1 MMDAIQPT
9 RSTWLRSAC
18 YKLAGAMPVPIIQ
31 WVSRTGARFP
41 WLKRRLNW
49 YRDTLRNQDGII
61 QHGAGKGLRFN
72 AGPSN
77 VGFLLGSADQDV
89 QNALQAVAHSQD
101 VVYDVGANVGF
112 FTAIAARLVGPMG
125 RVVAFEPIE
134 VNFNLL
140 RHNTQLNGF
149 TNVTANNF
157 ALADRDGAADFLLSK
172 DATFGGLADSAGKI
186 ENQAGKT
193 EVKIFRLDSVV
204 QHDSLPLPQIIKI
217 DVEGAEEAVL
227 DGAVET
233 IQKARPILIIEL
245 HGTNAAISKKLDALG
260 YFPAVAGGKSITES
274 HWNAQVVAFPKPCPE
289 MQQIASGPIGVHSR

>member
-1 MMDAIQPT
+1 MDAIPT
-9 RSTWLRSAC
+9 PRPTWFRSAC
-18 YKLAGAMPVPIIQ
+18 YKLAGVVPVPIIQ

-77 VGFLLGSADQDV
+77 VGFLLGSADLDV
-89 QNALQAVAHSQD
+89 QNALQTVVHTND
-101 VVYDVGANVGF
+101 VVYDIGANVGF
-112 FTAIAARLVGPMG
+112 FTAIAARLVGPIG
-125 RVVAFEPIE
+125 NVVAFEPLKE
-134 VNFNLL
+134 NFNLL
-140 RHNTQLNGF
+140 RHNAHLNGF

-157 ALADRDGAADFLLSK
+157 ALADRDGTAEFLLSK

-193 EVKIFRLDSVV
+193 EVKVFRLDSVV
-204 QHDSLPLPQIIKI
+204 QRGSLPLPRIVKI
-217 DVEGAEEAVL
+217 DVEGAEAAVL
-227 DGAVET
+227 DGAAET

-245 HGTNAAISKKLDALG
+245 HGTNAAIAERLNTLG
-260 YFPAVAGGKSITES
+260 YFPAVAGGKSIFGS
-274 HWNAQVVAFPKPCPE
+274 HWNAQVIAFPEPCPE
-289 MQQIASGPIGVHSR
+289 MEQIQRGELKTK